1 MTNTSSTNMAY
12 NQLLGLAD
20 RSDALADLLLQ
31 SVQVAGF
38 DQVIDFGPEEDYF
51 APGAAPRIA
60 NTANVDLAVIEL
72 DREGALRS
80 VANVLLSRDY
90 PNGLNVQLNSS
101 YGTDAVRW
109 LKWDIDRWNGGV
121 FDVGEEGLIQ
131 LSTKGWTTN
140 PDLTTEDD
148 IVLPSGQELY
158 TFMSPYPAS
167 LFKVLVA
174 YHVLTMVDDNKLSL
188 DEFYTYLTDQ
198 DETRTIR
205 DWMEPMI
212 TYSDN
217 ASTRAL
223 LQLLHARG
231 EVDAMNAEFRRL
243 GLGTLQVN
251 GTDPDTGGNWQP
263 GQIHMSALDT
273 ARLMWLIDGAP
284 DDYMLWRSPEGNPVT
299 SAELS
304 ESSRAYLKDLLAQQ
318 GFNEAL
324 TTANF
329 GTYQQGT
336 EVVGPPNTL
345 PGIPSLVPS
354 RWIDP
359 GDGSVTVD
367 GIPYGQDVRYYNDTI
382 AEVSFAHKTGLTY
395 NYGSDAGIV
404 ESLPGKPYRHYII
417 AYLSNLGYRYADAA
431 FADRTSYPL
440 YDEVGGIAYT
450 QSIPALGKAID
461 SLFSN
466 PPPPSLSISGATPG
480 QLEGNRGSTPYGF
493 TISRSG
499 DLNVSSS
506 VAWAVAGSGA
516 NPANALDF
524 AGGQLPSGV
533 AVFAP
538 GQATVSLIVNVVG
551 DGMDEA
557 DEAFSVTLSSPTG
570 ASLSATASSAT
581 SQIQN
586 DDLPAVTYT
595 PSASADSVDEGNL
608 LRIGL
613 STTNV
618 AAGLPIYWRL
628 GGSGIT
634 AADFIDGLLGGE
646 SVIGRDGQVAFTT
659 TLAADAVVDPNEQLE
674 VRFFRDAAFS
684 QQVGSTLQV
693 TIKEPSVGVI
703 TDGNDVI
710 TGSSAGETLT
720 GVPAGSALRGRNTID
735 RLTGGGGDDLFVLG
749 DGQGPYYNDGTSGLG
764 TTDMALITDFHA
776 GDRIQLY
783 GTSGDYLLNAGFYA
797 GSSGVRI
804 SLRAGTSL
812 PQPGVGM
819 APLVGNE
826 AIGFVQGASLASLNL
841 SNPSQFLYLS

>member
-20 RSDALADLLLQ
+20 RSDALADLLLH

-38 DQVIDFGPEEDYF
+38 DQVIDFGPVEDFF

-80 VANVLLSRDY
+80 VANVLLSRDH
-90 PNGLNVQLNSS
+90 PNGLNVPLNSS
-101 YGTDAVRW
+101 YGTDSVRW

-188 DEFYTYLTDQ
+188 DEPYTYLTGDEE
-198 DETRTIR
+198 ETRTIR

-243 GLGTLQVN
+243 GLGTLQIN

-299 SAELS
+299 PAEIS

-367 GIPYGQDVRYYNDTI
+367 GVPYGQDVRYYNDNI

-581 SQIQN
+581 GQIEN

-595 PSASADSVDEGNL
+595 LRASADSVDEGKL
-608 LRIGL
+608 LSIGL

-618 AAGLPIYWRL
+618 AAGQPIYWRL

-659 TLAADAVVDPNEQLE
+659 TLAADGVVDPDEQLE
-674 VRFFRDAAFS
+674 VRFFRDPAHS
-684 QQVGSTLQV
+684 QQVGTTLNI
-693 TIKEPSVGVI
+693 TIKEPTVGTP
-703 TDGNDVI
+703 TDGNDI
-710 TGSSAGETLT
+710 IIGTTAAELISGIPSGSS
-720 GVPAGSALRGRNTID
+720 LRGRGSID
-735 RLTGGGGDDLFVLG
+735 QLTGAAGNDIFVLG
-749 DGQGPYYNDGTSGLG
+749 DGNGIYYDDGTSGDGSL
-764 TTDMALITDFHA
+764 DLAVIKDFTA
-776 GDRIQLY
+776 GDKIQLY
-783 GTSGDYLLNAGFYA
+783 GNSANYMLASGRYDGKKGIRIDALLTPED
-797 GSSGVRI
+797 SPEV
-804 SLRAGTSL
+804 
-812 PQPGVGM
+812 
-819 APLVGNE
+819 
-826 AIGFVQGASLASLNL
+826 IGFVQGATLASLNL
-841 SNPSQFLYLS
+841 ANSSQFSYV

>member
-1 MTNTSSTNMAY
+1 MTKNFFGVAY
-12 NQLLGLAD
+12 NLMLGLAD
-20 RSDALADLLLQ
+20 RSDTLADLLIH

-38 DQVIDFGPEEDYF
+38 DQVIDFGPAEDFF

-72 DREGALRS
+72 DREGALTS

-90 PNGLNVQLNSS
+90 PNGLKVPLNSS
-101 YGTDAVRW
+101 YGTDSVRW

-121 FDVGEEGLIQ
+121 FDVGEDGLIQ

-140 PDLTTEDD
+140 PDLTTEDS

-174 YHVLTMVDDNKLSL
+174 YHVLTMVDDDKLSL
-188 DEFYTYLTDQ
+188 DEAYTYLTDQ

-243 GLGTLQVN
+243 GLGTLQIN

-284 DDYMLWRSPEGNPVT
+284 DDYTLWRSPEGNPVT
-299 SAELS
+299 PAELS

-329 GTYQQGT
+329 GTYQRGT
-336 EVVGPPNTL
+336 DNIAPPYTL
-345 PGIPSLVPS
+345 PGIPSLVPG

-367 GIPYGQDVRYYNDTI
+367 GIPYGQDVRYYNDNI

-461 SLFSN
+461 SLFLN

-499 DLNVSSS
+499 DLSVASS

-516 NPANALDF
+516 SPANALDF

-538 GQATVSLIVNVVG
+538 GLAAVSLIVNVVG

-557 DEAFSVTLSSPTG
+557 NEAFSVTLSSPTG
-570 ASLSATASSAT
+570 ASLSPTAGSAT

-586 DDLPAVTYT
+586 DDLPAATYT
-595 PSASADSVDEGNL
+595 LRASADSVDEGNL
-608 LRIGL
+608 LFIGL

-618 AAGLPIYWRL
+618 VAGQPIYWRL
-628 GGSGIT
+628 EGSGIT
-634 AADFIDGLLGGE
+634 ASDFNDGLLGGE
-646 SVIGRDGQVAFTT
+646 SVIGLDGQVAFTT
-659 TLAADAVVDPNEQLE
+659 TLAADAVVDRDEQLE
-674 VRFFRDAAFS
+674 VRFFQDAERS
-684 QQVGSTLQV
+684 QQVGTTLNIR
-693 TIKEPSVGVI
+693 IKEPTVGTP
-703 TDGNDVI
+703 TDGNDII
-710 TGSSAGETLT
+710 TGITAAELITGIPSGSS
-720 GVPAGSALRGRNTID
+720 LRGRGSID
-735 RLTGGGGDDLFVLG
+735 QLTGAGSNDIFALG
-749 DGQGPYYNDGTSGLG
+749 DANGIYYDDGTSGDGSL
-764 TTDMALITDFHA
+764 DLAVIRDFTV
-776 GDRIQLY
+776 GDKIQLY
-783 GTSGDYLLNAGFYA
+783 GNSANYSLASGRYDGKRGIRIDALLTLED
-797 GSSGVRI
+797 SPEV
-804 SLRAGTSL
+804 
-812 PQPGVGM
+812 
-819 APLVGNE
+819 
-826 AIGFVQGASLASLNL
+826 IGFVQGATLASLNL
-841 SNPSQFLYLS
+841 ANSSQFSYV